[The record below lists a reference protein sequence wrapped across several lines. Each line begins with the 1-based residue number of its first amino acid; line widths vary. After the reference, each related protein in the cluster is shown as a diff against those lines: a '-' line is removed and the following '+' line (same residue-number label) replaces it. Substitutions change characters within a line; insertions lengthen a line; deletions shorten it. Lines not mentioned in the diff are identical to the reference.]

1 MYFFQHPEDQ
11 GWAGGSVGVEALGEA
26 GAGDAAAPGSAG
38 AGFGGAGGAGML
50 RLCFCASGITS
61 GPF

>member
-1 MYFFQHPEDQ
+1 LYNIPEDQ
-11 GWAGGSVGVEALGEA
+11 GCAGGSVGAEVLGVA
-26 GAGDAAAPGSAG
+26 GGAGTPAPASLAG
-38 AGFGGAGGAGML
+38 LGAAGGAGML

>member
-11 GWAGGSVGVEALGEA
+11 GCAGGSVGAEVLGEA
-26 GAGDAAAPGSAG
+26 GAGTFVPSALP
-38 AGFGGAGGAGML
+38 GFGEAGGAGML

>member
-11 GWAGGSVGVEALGEA
+11 GWAGGSVGAGALGEA
-26 GAGDAAAPGSAG
+26 GAGTFVPSPLL
-38 AGFGGAGGAGML
+38 GFAEAGGAGML